1 MKKNQNVKRITP
13 TLISPMTTTTN
24 KTFDPSKQPV
34 KKRISTTLLDVS
46 TLKLPTTEFGEEQDD
61 TVEKVDLT
69 ASNDESKSTVQNVN
83 ENNASKVSEEKKI
96 EKNEENNN
104 TETATKR
111 KDTDPPQNDNS
122 SSKQRKVNQN
132 SITSYFAQH

>member
-1 MKKNQNVKRITP
+1 MKRITP

-61 TVEKVDLT
+61 ISEKVDL
-69 ASNDESKSTVQNVN
+69 AVSNDKSKNTVVDVR
-83 ENNASKVSEEKKI
+83 ENSDCKVTEEKKI
-96 EKNEENNN
+96 ETDEENN
-104 TETATKR
+104 TIETSTKR

>member
-1 MKKNQNVKRITP
+1 
-13 TLISPMTTTTN
+13 MTTTTN

-69 ASNDESKSTVQNVN
+69 ANNDESKSTVQNVN